1 MRFTIL
7 TISFLFS
14 ALLSYSVIEKR
25 NRNTQLRL
33 EIPRLKN
40 AHERLV
46 ELREEME
53 LEIERF
59 ESPEHLVDIWL
70 KERFAHLQPLSA
82 RHLDEEFVRAI
93 PR

>member
-7 TISFLFS
+7 ISSFLFL

-40 AHERLV
+40 SHERLV
-46 ELREEME
+46 ELREEIE
-53 LEIERF
+53 LEIEQF

-70 KERFAHLQPLSA
+70 KERFAHLKPMSSQE
-82 RHLDEEFVRAI
+82 LDEEFASAI
-93 PR
+93 PS